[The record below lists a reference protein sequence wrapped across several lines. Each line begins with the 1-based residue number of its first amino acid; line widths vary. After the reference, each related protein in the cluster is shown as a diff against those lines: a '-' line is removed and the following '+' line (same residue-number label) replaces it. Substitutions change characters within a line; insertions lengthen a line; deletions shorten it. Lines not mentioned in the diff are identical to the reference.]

1 MASAVFTVTWVE
13 IASAAEQ
20 SGTIRLAGRVP
31 PRGAIS
37 VAQSSFGLPG
47 GRLAAGQQ
55 IWLSDLLLSS
65 NHRGLKVSLVSRN
78 ADDSGRAVLV
88 DEETGASVPYRVI
101 FGGEEIDVSTG
112 ERTLLNAQRRDQ
124 ASPEPR
130 GLEIGLPADADLKTG
145 RYQEQ
150 LLLVIRA
157 P

>member
-1 MASAVFTVTWVE
+1 MASAVFTMTWVE

-37 VAQSSFGLPG
+37 MAQSSFGLPG

-55 IWLSDLLLSS
+55 IWLTDLLLAS

-78 ADDSGRAVLV
+78 ADDNGRAVLV
-88 DEETGASVPYRVI
+88 DDETGASVPYRVI
-101 FGGEEIDVSTG
+101 FGGEEVDVSIG
-112 ERTLLNAQRRDQ
+112 ERTLLNTQRRDQ
-124 ASPEPR
+124 SPSGPR
-130 GLEIGLPADADLKTG
+130 GLEIGLPANTDLNSG
-145 RYQEQ
+145 RYEEQ
-150 LLLVIRA
+150 LLLIIRA